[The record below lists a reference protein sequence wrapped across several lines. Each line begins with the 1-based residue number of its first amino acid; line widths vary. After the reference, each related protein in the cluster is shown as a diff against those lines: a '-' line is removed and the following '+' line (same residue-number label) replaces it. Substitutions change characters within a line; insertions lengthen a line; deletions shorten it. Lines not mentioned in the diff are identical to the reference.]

1 MGGIRKGAVAL
12 LAAIAVLAAGLLG
25 GAGSAATTTKPYT
38 ANVAPSPV
46 AGGATQ
52 TFQFTL
58 ANKAS
63 PHTLGSANV
72 VIPAAWGSAITGA
85 RLTTGPLPSGSSF
98 SGTTVFLRN
107 AGIAAG
113 TSTTIEIDV
122 TVPCTTGS
130 FTWGV
135 TAKQANN
142 FSGPPGNSFVLVQ
155 PSNLTTVV
163 SGGCGLR
170 FDVQPQ
176 NAVAGATI
184 TGGDLDPNGT
194 PIEVGVVNGDGEPV
208 AGAIGTVTV
217 ALQSGTG
224 LTGTLSRPLVGGV
237 ATFDDLSIGTTGF
250 FRLVASASGFG
261 SPTSDAFQIADAG
274 SVCPNTDPECV
285 TTQDFGD
292 QSVVARSTT
301 LNNGDT
307 QGVTQMLLTD
317 LGTAPPAGF
326 CLGLDD
332 LIGPGVNLDV
342 RPTAGLTEVLVT
354 IPSSVRQFTPL
365 TVDHL
370 DICLGTNVAFTT
382 NTGTLSPSTT
392 YDFDGDGDLDTR
404 YLGLLPN
411 CPATTPGTGDS
422 PCIVS
427 RTLVTGGAEVLFQ
440 VPFPYDP
447 SWWNG

>member
-1 MGGIRKGAVAL
+1 MGGIRKGSVAL
-12 LAAIAVLAAGLLG
+12 LAALAVVAAGSLG

-52 TFQFTL
+52 TFQFTIE
-58 ANKAS
+58 NKAS
-63 PHTLGSANV
+63 PQTLGSANIV
-72 VIPAAWGSAITGA
+72 LPAAWGSAITDA
-85 RLTTGPLPSGSSF
+85 RLTTGPLPAGSSF
-98 SGTTVFLRN
+98 DGTTVFLRN

-113 TSTTIEIDV
+113 ASKTIEVDV
-122 TVPCTTGS
+122 TVPCTAGS
-130 FTWGV
+130 FTWSV

-142 FSGPPGNSFVLVQ
+142 YSGPPGNNFVLVQ

-163 SGGCGLR
+163 TGGCELR
-170 FDVQPQ
+170 FGVQPQ

-184 TGGDLDPNGT
+184 TGGDLDPSGP
-194 PIEVGVVNGDGEPV
+194 PIEVTVVNADGDPV
-208 AGAIGTVTV
+208 AGATGTVTV

-224 LTGTLSRPLVGGV
+224 LTGTLSQPLVGGV
-237 ATFDDLSIGTTGF
+237 ATFGDLAIGTTGF
-250 FRLVASASGFG
+250 YRLVASASGFG
-261 SPTSDAFQIADAG
+261 TVTSDAFQIADAG
-274 SVCPNTDPECV
+274 AVCPNTDPECV
-285 TTQDFGD
+285 TTADFGD
-292 QSVVARSTT
+292 QLVVARSTT

-307 QGVTQMLLTD
+307 QGVTEMLLTD
-317 LGTAPPAGF
+317 LGTPPPAGF

-342 RPTAGLTEVLVT
+342 RPGAGLTEVLVT
-354 IPSSVRQFTPL
+354 IPSSVREFTTGSL
-365 TVDHL
+365 AHL
-370 DICLGTNVAFTT
+370 DVCLGTNLAFTT
-382 NTGTLSPSTT
+382 NTGALSPSTT

-404 YLGLLPN
+404 YLGVLPN

-427 RTLVTGGAEVLFQ
+427 RALIAAGAEVLFRL
-440 VPFPYDP
+440 PFPYDP